1 MIYAKTGFASAS
13 WRETICGFRRTA
25 PCVQCPAGFGPDA
38 AVAALV
44 QQSTFGA
51 AAVAAATAG
60 LSIHFI
66 SIHTIIIGS
75 GNSFRC
81 ARCCRHLKT
90 SGTLVLKGQTVTL

>member
-13 WRETICGFRRTA
+13 WRETICGFCRTA
-25 PCVQCPAGFGPDA
+25 PCVQCPAGFGPGA
-38 AVAALV
+38 AVAVLV
-44 QQSTFGA
+44 QQSASSA

-60 LSIHFI
+60 HSIHFI

-81 ARCCRHLKT
+81 ARCCRHLKA
-90 SGTLVLKGQTVTL
+90 SGTLGLKEQTVSL